1 MSKENFVVL
10 KFLSFKESI
19 LVENVVYD
27 KGNSVILIDKRDYVR
42 IMKKLLLRSSEMR
55 LFFTQALEKIS

>member
-42 IMKKLLLRSSEMR
+42 IMKKLLLRSSEIR
-55 LFFTQALEKIS
+55 LTFTQALGKIS

>member
-1 MSKENFVVL
+1 MRKENFVVL

-55 LFFTQALEKIS
+55 LTFTQALGKIS

>member
-55 LFFTQALEKIS
+55 LTFTQALGKIN

>member
-55 LFFTQALEKIS
+55 LTFTQALGKIS

>member
-55 LFFTQALEKIS
+55 LTFTQALEKIS